1 MEKMIY
7 GNEWKR
13 EVLMHETYKG
23 FEFYILNL
31 GYHPTAYVNVIS
43 LPQHKEKDYEEIIYV
58 HGGITFENDKLE
70 IEENK
75 VVKGYFIG
83 WDYAHYDDYSGLNM
97 LFSFEGKQ
105 WTTEEIF
112 EDVKDVINQIIAM
125 EESK

>member
-13 EVLMHETYKG
+13 EVLMHENYRG

-83 WDYAHYDDYSGLNM
+83 WDYAHYDDYSGLN
-97 LFSFEGKQ
+97 LFSLGGKQ